1 MFLSQHFHHFFL
13 QFIVS
18 SPTVPEKYIAKAM
31 SFGISFVTSEAL
43 DFAAENTI
51 YLSIVA
57 FVFFYAGLEGR

>member
-1 MFLSQHFHHFFL
+1 MFLNTTFTSFFRSL
-13 QFIVS
+13 FRS

-31 SFGISFVTSEAL
+31 SCGISFVTSEAL

-57 FVFFYAGLEGR
+57 LVCFYVGVEGR